1 MQDPDE
7 LSQLKADALMFHHV
21 YSNLVMLAKSNELK
35 KCAFDMNQH
44 YLELRLFLE
53 EVELNP
59 QTAMEKDFK
68 VFASE
73 ERLYGDET
81 KINHCLHPMYKPVE
95 ERLFKEDEWDVL
107 HPLLTVGALA
117 MKKLCTYAQ
126 NQLPGGKYWE
136 PEPAVEAT
144 LKKLKPNNDLCIL
157 GLNDYLTTAIPN
169 LQQTVRSNVIQVKK
183 NKTMEWLY
191 QLPHDQRKTI
201 VELAIKREREVAKHL
216 KEKALSKNVRK
227 WLTRN
232 VVRMLYARGL

>member
-1 MQDPDE
+1 
-7 LSQLKADALMFHHV
+7 
-21 YSNLVMLAKSNELK
+21 
-35 KCAFDMNQH
+35 MNQH

-144 LKKLKPNNDLCIL
+144 LKKLKPNNDFCESIL

-169 LQQTVRSNVIQVKK
+169 LQQTVRSNLIQVKK
-183 NKTMEWLY
+183 NKTTEWLY

-201 VELAIKREREVAKHL
+201 VELAIKRRREVAKHL
-216 KEKALSKNVRK
+216 KEEALSRQRREKMANEKCRQDALRQRAMREREK
-227 WLTRN
+227 LSKLHLISSPDELN
-232 VVRMLYARGL
+232 MLLSEIY